1 MALSDRLVGGVML
14 LIAAF
19 VFTYYSIWA
28 LITPFFPTDS
38 PIQAYFPDRVW
49 AVRGPALLLVAGLG
63 GVGSFVGVTAG
74 WHTYVSPATCLAPS
88 PTHS

>member
-1 MALSDRLVGGVML
+1 MALSDRLVGGAML
-14 LIAAF
+14 AIAAF

-49 AVRGPALLLVAGLG
+49 AVRGPALLLIIGVGA
-63 GVGSFVGVTAG
+63 VGSFVGYIMQKEAAKRRERETQRRA
-74 WHTYVSPATCLAPS
+74 
-88 PTHS
+88 